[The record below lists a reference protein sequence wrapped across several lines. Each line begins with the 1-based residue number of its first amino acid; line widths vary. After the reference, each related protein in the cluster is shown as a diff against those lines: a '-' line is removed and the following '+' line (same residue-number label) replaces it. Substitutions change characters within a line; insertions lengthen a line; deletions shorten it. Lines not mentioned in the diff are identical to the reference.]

1 MLKSISRIVSGLAR
15 RVYGEFMPEE
25 EIAIQNRLYLNLG
38 LDRDQAIKKIDS
50 VCLENFGK
58 SFTEHEGMWSEHLVL
73 LAAYSIERNN
83 ITRILEIGTFKG
95 ETTSILSSLFPN
107 SSIDTVDLARQQ
119 ILNQG
124 IYTYAT
130 DSITTS
136 QDRISRE
143 NIKFKVMNSIQLIHE
158 TKKYDLIWVDGAH
171 TSPVSTIDI
180 ANSIRLLADNGVAIC
195 DDVYLEPNYLDRV
208 SDLSSVETLKAF
220 QESGII
226 TFTLIR
232 KRLSKRFNN
241 FLVKTKYLGVYK
253 LS

>member
-1 MLKSISRIVSGLAR
+1 MFKSISRIVPGLAR
-15 RVYGEFMPEE
+15 RVYGEFTPKA
-25 EIAIQNRLYLNLG
+25 EIATQNRLYLDLG
-38 LDRDQAIKKIDS
+38 LDRDQALKKIDS
-50 VCLENFGK
+50 ICLTNFGRP
-58 SFTEHEGMWSEHLVL
+58 FTEHAGMWSEHLVL
-73 LAAYSIERNN
+73 LAAFSIERND

-107 SSIDTVDLARQQ
+107 SAIDTVDLARQQ
-119 ILNQG
+119 ILDQG

-136 QDRISRE
+136 QERVKRE
-143 NIKFKVMNSIQLIHE
+143 NITFKVMNSIQLLHE
-158 TKKYDLIWVDGAH
+158 NDKYDLIWVDGAH
-171 TSPVSTIDI
+171 TSPVSIIDI
-180 ANSIRLLADNGVAIC
+180 ANSIRLLSDNGVAIC

-208 SDLSSVETLKAF
+208 SDLSSVETLQAF